1 MKSTLKLIKIITIL
15 NIYFLIIMTSCT
27 DKKNNKDY
35 FKPEILPN
43 EVSFEEQIDLS
54 ITKVLIY
61 PNQFDK
67 NSVYLDTEILSE
79 RGGEGDV
86 QISLINDDKLV
97 ASHSI
102 KIKSNIGNYFQTFL
116 ISGNVD
122 FDKIFELNISAL
134 KGEKNI
140 SNNRYSFKSKLKI
153 EKTKIAVI
161 SGKLNF
167 NSPFIINNLSAEY
180 DHFYPNPSNGN
191 LDITNFWFNEYDILI
206 LDNFPSKPVS
216 DKWLSLFL
224 KKIYSEETSLIMTSR
239 FDQNFN
245 EIKNFF
251 PIFGLN
257 TKDNIDL
264 QSLDSFTRFSKQSF
278 KSSFII
284 SNELYNHSENFKEQL
299 VDTIDWILFD
309 TNIQYSF
316 FIANSNLKKDKS
328 IFVYGYS
335 NIADAEIKNLNIELL
350 QNDSVIDSLK
360 LLYNPISG
368 YYFCQFT
375 AREAGQHVLKIKEN
389 NKLIDTININIFN

>member
-191 LDITNFWFNEYDILI
+191 LDITNFWFNEYDIII

>member
-1 MKSTLKLIKIITIL
+1 MISTLKLIKKIIIL
-15 NIYFLIIMTSCT
+15 NIYFLIIMTSCS

-35 FKPEILPN
+35 FEPEILSN
-43 EVSFEEQIDLS
+43 EVNFEEPIDLS
-54 ITKVLIY
+54 IMNILIY

-102 KIKSNIGNYFQTFL
+102 KIKSNISNYFQSFL
-116 ISGNVD
+116 ISGNID

-134 KGEKNI
+134 EGEENI
-140 SNNRYSFKSKLKI
+140 SNNRYSFHSKLKI
-153 EKTKIAVI
+153 EKPKIAVI

-167 NSPFIINNLSAEY
+167 NSPFIINNLNTEY
-180 DHFYPNPSNGN
+180 DHFYPNPLDGN

-216 DKWLSLFL
+216 DKWLNLFL

-264 QSLDSFTRFSKQSF
+264 QSLNSFSRFSKQSF

-284 SNELYNHSENFKEQL
+284 SNELYNHSENFKKQL

-309 TNIQYSF
+309 TNIQHSF
-316 FIANSNLKKDKS
+316 FIANSNLKKNKS
-328 IFVYGYS
+328 IFIYGYS
-335 NIADAEIKNLNIELL
+335 NIVDLEIKNFNVELL

-368 YYFCQFT
+368 YYFCQFK
-375 AREAGQHVLKIKEN
+375 ARKAGQHVLKIKEN

>member
-1 MKSTLKLIKIITIL
+1 MISTLKLIKKIIIL
-15 NIYFLIIMTSCT
+15 NIYFLIIMTSCS

-35 FKPEILPN
+35 FEPEILSN
-43 EVSFEEQIDLS
+43 EVNFEEPIDLS
-54 ITKVLIY
+54 IMNILIY

-102 KIKSNIGNYFQTFL
+102 KIKSNISNYFQSFL
-116 ISGNVD
+116 ISGNID

-134 KGEKNI
+134 KGEENI
-140 SNNRYSFKSKLKI
+140 SNNRYSFQSKLKI
-153 EKTKIAVI
+153 EKPKIAVI

-167 NSPFIINNLSAEY
+167 NSPFIINNLNTEY
-180 DHFYPNPSNGN
+180 DHFYPNPLDGN

-216 DKWLSLFL
+216 DKWLNLFL

-264 QSLDSFTRFSKQSF
+264 QSLNSFSRFSKQSF

-284 SNELYNHSENFKEQL
+284 SNELYNHSENFKKQL

-309 TNIQYSF
+309 TNIQHSF
-316 FIANSNLKKDKS
+316 FIANSNLKKNKS
-328 IFVYGYS
+328 IFIYGYS
-335 NIADAEIKNLNIELL
+335 NIVDLEIKNFNVELL

-368 YYFCQFT
+368 YYFCQLK
-375 AREAGQHVLKIKEN
+375 ARKAGQHILKIKEN

>member
-1 MKSTLKLIKIITIL
+1 MISTSNLIKKIIIF

-27 DKKNNKDY
+27 DQKNNKNY
-35 FKPEILPN
+35 YKSEIPAN
-43 EVSFEEQIDLS
+43 EVSFEEPIDLS
-54 ITKVLIY
+54 IMNVLIY

-67 NSVYLDTEILSE
+67 NSVYLDAEILSE

-102 KIKSNIGNYFQTFL
+102 KIKSNISNYFQSFL
-116 ISGNVD
+116 ISGNID
-122 FDKIFELNISAL
+122 FDKMFELNISAL
-134 KGEKNI
+134 KGEENI
-140 SNNRYSFKSKLKI
+140 SNNRYSFQSKLKI
-153 EKTKIAVI
+153 EKPKIAVI

-167 NSPFIINNLSAEY
+167 NSPFIINNLNAEY
-180 DHFYPNPSNGN
+180 DHFYPNPLDGN

-216 DKWLSLFL
+216 DKWLNLFL
-224 KKIYSEETSLIMTSR
+224 KKIYYEETSLIMTSR
-239 FDQNFN
+239 FDQNFDD
-245 EIKNFF
+245 IKNFF

-257 TKDNIDL
+257 TKDNKDL
-264 QSLDSFTRFSKQSF
+264 KTLNSFSRFSKESF

-284 SNELYNHSENFKEQL
+284 SNELYNHSKNFKEQL
-299 VDTIDWILFD
+299 VNTIDWILFD
-309 TNIQYSF
+309 TNVQYSF

-328 IFVYGYS
+328 IFIYGYS
-335 NIADAEIKNLNIELL
+335 NIVDSEIKNLNVELL
-350 QNDSVIDSLK
+350 QNDSIIDSLK

-368 YYFCQFT
+368 YYFCQFI
-375 AREAGQHVLKIKEN
+375 ARKAGQHVLKIKEN

>member
-134 KGEKNI
+134 KGETNI

>member
-97 ASHSI
+97 ASHSM

>member
-1 MKSTLKLIKIITIL
+1 MISTSNLIKKIIIF

-27 DKKNNKDY
+27 DQKNNKNY
-35 FKPEILPN
+35 YKSEIPAN
-43 EVSFEEQIDLS
+43 EVSFEEPIDLS
-54 ITKVLIY
+54 IMNVLIY

-67 NSVYLDTEILSE
+67 NSVYLDAEILSE

-102 KIKSNIGNYFQTFL
+102 KIKSNISNYFQSFL
-116 ISGNVD
+116 ISGNID
-122 FDKIFELNISAL
+122 FDKMFELNISAL
-134 KGEKNI
+134 KGEENI
-140 SNNRYSFKSKLKI
+140 SNNRYSFQSKLKI
-153 EKTKIAVI
+153 EKPKIAVI

-167 NSPFIINNLSAEY
+167 NSPFIINNLNAEY
-180 DHFYPNPSNGN
+180 DHFYPNPLDGN

-216 DKWLSLFL
+216 DKWLNLFL
-224 KKIYSEETSLIMTSR
+224 KKIYYEETSLIMTSR
-239 FDQNFN
+239 FDQNFDD
-245 EIKNFF
+245 IKNFF

-257 TKDNIDL
+257 TKDNKDL
-264 QSLDSFTRFSKQSF
+264 KTLNSFSRFSKESF

-284 SNELYNHSENFKEQL
+284 SNELYNHSKNFKEQL
-299 VDTIDWILFD
+299 VNTIDWILFD
-309 TNIQYSF
+309 TNVQYSF

-328 IFVYGYS
+328 IFIYGYS
-335 NIADAEIKNLNIELL
+335 NIVDSEIKNLNVELL
-350 QNDSVIDSLK
+350 QNDIIIDSLK

-368 YYFCQFT
+368 YYFCQFI
-375 AREAGQHVLKIKEN
+375 ARKAGQHVLKIKEN

>member
-1 MKSTLKLIKIITIL
+1 
-15 NIYFLIIMTSCT
+15 MTSCT

>member
-1 MKSTLKLIKIITIL
+1 MISTSNLIKKIIIF

-27 DKKNNKDY
+27 DQKNNKNY
-35 FKPEILPN
+35 YKSEIPAN
-43 EVSFEEQIDLS
+43 EVSFEEPIDLS
-54 ITKVLIY
+54 IMNVLIY

-67 NSVYLDTEILSE
+67 NSVYLDAEILSE

-102 KIKSNIGNYFQTFL
+102 KIKSNISNYFQSFL
-116 ISGNVD
+116 ISGNID
-122 FDKIFELNISAL
+122 FDKMFELNISAL
-134 KGEKNI
+134 KGEENI
-140 SNNRYSFKSKLKI
+140 SNNRYSFQSKLKI
-153 EKTKIAVI
+153 EKPKIAVI

-167 NSPFIINNLSAEY
+167 NSPFIINNLNTEY
-180 DHFYPNPSNGN
+180 DHFYPNPLDGN

-216 DKWLSLFL
+216 DKWLNLFL
-224 KKIYSEETSLIMTSR
+224 KKIYYEETSLIMTSR
-239 FDQNFN
+239 FDQNFDD
-245 EIKNFF
+245 IKNFF

-257 TKDNIDL
+257 TKDNKDL
-264 QSLDSFTRFSKQSF
+264 KTLNSFSRFSKESF

-284 SNELYNHSENFKEQL
+284 SNELYNHSKNFKEQL
-299 VDTIDWILFD
+299 VNTIDWILFD
-309 TNIQYSF
+309 TNVQYSF

-328 IFVYGYS
+328 IFIYGYS
-335 NIADAEIKNLNIELL
+335 NIVDSEIKNLNVELL
-350 QNDSVIDSLK
+350 QNDIIIDSLK

-368 YYFCQFT
+368 YYFCQFI
-375 AREAGQHVLKIKEN
+375 ARKAGQHVLKIKEN